1 MKSITDYL
9 WEEKKHELLESIDT
23 ALEKS
28 SNKDVLEIMR
38 ELVNNTK
45 VVNTMEEFFEDKR
58 F

>member
-9 WEEKKHELLESIDT
+9 WEEKKHELLDNIDT

-58 F
+58 Y